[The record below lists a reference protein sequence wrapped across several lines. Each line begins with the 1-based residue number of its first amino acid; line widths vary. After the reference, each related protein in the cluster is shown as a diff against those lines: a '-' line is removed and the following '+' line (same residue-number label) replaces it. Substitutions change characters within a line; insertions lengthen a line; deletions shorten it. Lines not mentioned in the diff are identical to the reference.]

1 MFVDHADIHVE
12 AGDGGRGCTSF
23 RREKFVPRGGPDG
36 GDGGRGGSITL
47 KASSHHNTLTNYR
60 FNPRFRAGRGAHGE
74 GSNRAGRAGK
84 DLILEVPVGTV
95 VYVTDPG
102 QSTMIADLTDVGQ
115 TAIVARGGRGG
126 RGNQHFATSTVR
138 APRRTES
145 GEPGDVR
152 ELSLSL
158 KLLADVGLV
167 GFPNVGKSTLISRLS
182 AARPKVAN
190 YPFTTLTPHLGVV
203 ALSDERS
210 FVLADV
216 PGLIEGAH
224 EGHGL
229 GHGFLSHLERTRVL
243 VHVIDVSSAT
253 GRSPVDDFEV
263 ICRELASY
271 RVPQAESTGVPLA
284 DKPQLVAANKV
295 DALDEPNRLALLKA
309 HLDAQSVPLFA
320 VSAVTGEGLDLLQE
334 AMWRAVTDAAPQASR
349 ITEDAS
355 E

>member
-1 MFVDHADIHVE
+1 MFVDHADIHVA
-12 AGDGGRGCTSF
+12 AGDGGRGCLSF
-23 RREKFVPRGGPDG
+23 RREKFVPHGGPDG

-47 KASSHHNTLTNYR
+47 RATTHHNTLIAYR
-60 FNPRFRAGRGAHGE
+60 FNPQYRAGRGAHGE

-84 DLILEVPVGTV
+84 DLILEVPVGTI
-95 VYVTDPG
+95 VYESNEGELT
-102 QSTMIADLTDVGQ
+102 TIADLTTVGQ
-115 TAIVARGGRGG
+115 TAVVARGGRGG
-126 RGNQHFATSTVR
+126 RGNQHFATSTDR
-138 APRRTES
+138 APRRSES
-145 GEPGDVR
+145 GEPGEVR
-152 ELSLSL
+152 TLSLSL

-203 ALSDERS
+203 ELSDERS

-243 VHVIDVSSAT
+243 VHVIDVSSAS
-253 GRSPVDDFEV
+253 GRSPLDDFEV
-263 ICRELASY
+263 IRKELASY
-271 RVPQAESTGVPLA
+271 RVSPAELAGVPLA

-295 DALDEPNRLALLKA
+295 DALDEPDRLDQLKA
-309 HLDAQSVPLFA
+309 RLDAQSVPVFA
-320 VSAVTGEGLDLLQE
+320 ISAVTGEGLGALQE
-334 AMWRAVTDAAPQASR
+334 AMWRAVTDTAPEASR
-349 ITEDAS
+349 GTE
-355 E
+355 EPRE